1 MGAFLAVAIAAAMA
15 TGVIDVTYGTP
26 AFANDATEE
35 FRREREQ
42 QRREREEARRQ
53 RDEQRAARDE
63 QRRQRDAERAERAAE
78 RAQREEE
85 RRQRQAE
92 REQQASE
99 REQQRQV
106 NEQTREQQR
115 AERQADREAQ
125 RAAREQERASRQAE
139 REERGGVRQDD
150 QRDDRRVRDNDG
162 GRGGRSNSNNGNAGN
177 WNGGGGNSGTSNTS
191 DRSTNTVGTNSGAM
205 PTAALSSRSGGGN
218 NNSNNSNSNSNNSNG
233 NNTKSENSDKAGKTD
248 KADKTNKENKAD
260 KNNPDNGNDADDES
274 DSASDSQIEVIEQE
288 PPRTLVEMINRMT
301 GNASSN
307 GSSGNDGNATSG
319 ANNASTAATSGSAA
333 ASTAKS
339 GSASKNAK
347 DTPSTTAAAKD
358 ASKSAAKAG
367 SSKTS
372 TGATASSRVRQGQ
385 PDFELLQL
393 GAFRPHEIIGTG
405 IRNGEASLIRSLGFS
420 VGAPVLAPGNE
431 AGVRKLIVPAGM
443 NEQTAM
449 QLLRDKVPSA
459 EFGPNHIYRIVP
471 AAEVSASSKPAAH
484 APQPE
489 TDGATGC
496 RGEGC
501 FAHKLIRWNG
511 SLGQCAKRVR
521 IGIIDTSFDTT
532 HPAFKSLN
540 FKPEFFNTGGMPAK
554 DDWHGTAVLSVLAA
568 RGVMGA
574 PGLVPEAEYLLANT
588 FGADSEGNAAADALA
603 VVAALAWLDKN
614 GAGIVNMSFSG
625 PANDRIEQAISAMAR
640 KGVIFVAA
648 AGNRGPH
655 GPASYPA
662 AYPDVIAVTA
672 VGSER
677 QLYRHANSGDY
688 VDVAAPG
695 IEIATA
701 LPRGGYGL
709 RTGTSFAAPFVT
721 GLLAALPGVRKG
733 AHSKEDLLARVSFED
748 LGEPG
753 RDAVYG
759 EGLPIAPKTCS
770 EVGGVAS
777 LPWSNAAKRMS
788 VGAPPPP
795 KYVPASTGWAAT
807 VR

>member
-218 NNSNNSNSNSNNSNG
+218 NNS